1 MPLPSRAAAATAA
14 APPQTRAPKC
24 ARRRAASGGEVSCLA
39 VHARRSGG
47 GGCRSRAVSGLLRCM
62 RAVRSSRDGSRAPSP
77 QPRLHS
83 KGRRAPSRDRG
94 CRARGRGS
102 RSVESALRG
111 WRARGDTCSESPPPQ
126 THAPSTRAVAARRA
140 AAPSAFRVDE
150 QMRRNRRDLPSISV
164 MPSFACRT
172 LWISAVP
179 WTEPSRG
186 AAGCSSPTSV
196 VGSSGSD
203 SNLPRASELSD
214 AAAES
219 PMRGSVELPRRR
231 RSLSWRLCTK
241 GRRWD
246 LRAIGRRSNGSGSA
260 RALCYTSSNAQ
271 HPRRQKRPTGVLVVP
286 LLPKL
291 TMLLP
296 PPPPLTARRGARS
309 MGSRVALRPLR

>member
-102 RSVESALRG
+102 RSVESALRR

-172 LWISAVP
+172 LWISAVHGRSPAEAAPLRPP
-179 WTEPSRG
+179 WSEALAPIRTYPEPRSFPAPLPNRLCAALWNCRG
-186 AAGCSSPTSV
+186 AADRSAGDC
-196 VGSSGSD
+196 
-203 SNLPRASELSD
+203 AQ
-214 AAAES
+214 
-219 PMRGSVELPRRR
+219 RG
-231 RSLSWRLCTK
+231 
-241 GRRWD
+241 
-246 LRAIGRRSNGSGSA
+246 
-260 RALCYTSSNAQ
+260 
-271 HPRRQKRPTGVLVVP
+271 
-286 LLPKL
+286 
-291 TMLLP
+291 
-296 PPPPLTARRGARS
+296 GA
-309 MGSRVALRPLR
+309 GT